1 MIKPNRE
8 YLKKKFKP
16 ARRRMKTNH
25 ENLHNEAKEEFGK
38 SNQKKKLKTA
48 EKNESRDFDEVK
60 NCSMINLAVSKSK
73 SL

>member
-1 MIKPNRE
+1 
-8 YLKKKFKP
+8 
-16 ARRRMKTNH
+16 MKTNH

-38 SNQKKKLKTA
+38 SNQKRKLKTA